1 MRADP
6 NQDSSLL
13 EFMYACPVGLVEIDR
28 TGAILMINPN
38 AMKHLLPIAAETRRD
53 MSNLFSALQDCA
65 PELRN
70 MLEGFA
76 TQHGTVCENHRILV
90 DLRRQREKARKVL
103 ACTIVKLGPDRAIVT
118 FTDVTL
124 QVEQEHRLKLAD
136 TWFSSL
142 IDGVNDYA
150 VLSVSADGIIET
162 VNEAFA
168 RQTGRACSDVLTRP
182 LSSVLDLEPAHG
194 KSTIA
199 DHFRLAD
206 VEGWALDESWQR
218 RRNGERW
225 RCQRLIVARV
235 GEDGATVEGY
245 TVVLRDVVHQAADTG
260 NLRRLLTQDH
270 LTGAANRAHFLKS
283 FERAHRSWQQN
294 KQPLSLIMIDI
305 DHFKNINDHYGH
317 PAGDL
322 ILQSLT
328 RSCTDVLRSDS
339 LFSRLGGEEFA
350 VLLPNTSEDMALATA
365 ERLRAAIAAEPVIAA
380 GQEIRITASFGFVTA
395 DDQANSVD
403 AMIKM
408 ADERLYQAKRT
419 GRNRVCGPMLAVE
432 CS

>member
-1 MRADP
+1 MLADP
-6 NQDSSLL
+6 HQDSSLL
-13 EFMYACPVGLVEIDR
+13 EFMYACPVGLVEIDG

-38 AMKHLLPIAAETRRD
+38 AMKHLLPIATETRRD
-53 MSNLFSALQDCA
+53 MGNLFSALQDCA

-70 MLEGFA
+70 MLDGFP

-103 ACTIVKLGPDRAIVT
+103 ACTVVKLGHDRAIVT

-142 IDGVNDYA
+142 MDGVNDYA
-150 VLSVSADGIIET
+150 VLAVSADGIIET

-168 RQTGRACSDVLTRP
+168 RQTGRACIDVMTRP
-182 LSSVLDLEPAHG
+182 LSSVLDLEPSHG
-194 KSTIA
+194 QPTIF

-206 VEGWALDESWQR
+206 AEGWALDESWQQ

-235 GEDGATVEGY
+235 GEDGETIEGY
-245 TVVLRDVVHQAADTG
+245 TVVLRDVVHQAADAG

-283 FERAHRSWQQN
+283 FERSHRLWQQN
-294 KQPLSLIMIDI
+294 KQPLSLILIDI
-305 DHFKNINDHYGH
+305 DHFKSINDRYGH
-317 PAGDL
+317 PVGDL
-322 ILQSLT
+322 MLQSLT
-328 RSCTDVLRSDS
+328 RSCTNILRSDS

-350 VLLPNTSEDMALATA
+350 VLLPNTSHDNALATA
-365 ERLRAAIAAEPVIAA
+365 ERLRAAIAAESVIAA
-380 GQEIRITASFGFVTA
+380 GQEIRITASFGYVTA

-408 ADERLYQAKRT
+408 ADERLYEAKRT
-419 GRNRVCGPMLAVE
+419 GRNRVCGPTLAFQ
-432 CS
+432 CG